1 MQEPRVTGRKDGTPV
16 RKLAKRILMYLLAIV
31 AVLAVDGPILY
42 MLVVSFKPTTDIVA
56 TPPKWIFKPDFSY
69 YVTALSG
76 GSPQVHF
83 EFFVLVVNS
92 IVVSLGATA
101 LALAVSFTAAYSMA
115 RWRTGGEN
123 FRNYILSLYLL
134 PPAIFIP
141 PLFVVFSTYG
151 LLDTQ
156 LGLIIAYCVFNIPF
170 CILVLES
177 FIRDIPIEIE
187 EAAWIDGCS
196 KFGTMARI
204 TFPLAAPGIVAVAI
218 LTFIASWNE
227 YMLALVLTRV
237 HAVTITVG
245 IAKFITG
252 YAILWGEIF
261 AAATLSMI
269 PLLIFFLLIQKYLV
283 TGLTLG
289 AVKR

>member
-1 MQEPRVTGRKDGTPV
+1 VTARKSRTPLS
-16 RKLAKRILMYLLAIV
+16 RLAKGTFMYLLAIL
-31 AVLAVDGPILY
+31 AILAVNGPILY
-42 MLVVSFKPTTDIVA
+42 MVVVSFKPAMDIVA

-69 YVTALSG
+69 YITALTG

-83 EFFVLVVNS
+83 EFFVYIANS
-92 IVVSLGATA
+92 IIVSLGGTA

-141 PLFVVFSTYG
+141 PLFVVFQTYG
-151 LLDTQ
+151 LMDTQ
-156 LGLIIAYCVFNIPF
+156 LGLMIAYCVFNIPF

-177 FIRDIPIEIE
+177 FIRDIPVEIE

-196 KFGTMARI
+196 KFGTMARV
-204 TFPLAAPGIVAVAI
+204 TFPLAAPGIVAVGI